1 MRIYF
6 DVETVPSQ
14 AEDARDL
21 VKAATKPPATYK
33 KPESIAAW
41 WETEAPAA
49 IDEAYRKQS
58 FDASVG
64 ELVSISWCDDD
75 MPEASTVIRSKDEN
89 EGLML
94 RRFFGQLD
102 AHFKLHAI
110 RDQRGTELWEDS
122 PFFIGH
128 NAAFDLGFIWRR
140 AIILGVRPMFKLP
153 GPNAR
158 EGKDYACTMRAWAGW
173 KDTISLDRLCKALKV
188 QTPKGDLD
196 GSKVFDA
203 WLAGELDRIAT
214 YNRADVIATR
224 ECWRRITWE
233 TRTEAAA

>member
-14 AEDARDL
+14 AFDARDL
-21 VKAATKPPATYK
+21 VKQTIKPPATFK
-33 KPESIAAW
+33 KADSIAAW
-41 WETEAPAA
+41 WDNDSAAA
-49 IDEAYRKQS
+49 IEEAYRKQS
-58 FDASVG
+58 FDASAG
-64 ELVSISWCDDD
+64 ELISISWADDD
-75 MPEASTVIRSKDEN
+75 MEQASTVIRTKDED

-94 RRFFGQLD
+94 RRFYGQLD
-102 AHFKLHAI
+102 AHFKLNAV
-110 RDQRGTELWEDS
+110 RDCQGNELWEDS

-128 NAAFDLGFIWRR
+128 NTAFDLGFIWRR
-140 AIILGVRPMFKLP
+140 SIILGVRPPFKVP

-158 EGKDYACTMRAWAGW
+158 EGKDYGCTMKAWSGW

-203 WLAGELDRIAT
+203 WLAGEVDRIAR
-214 YNRADVIATR
+214 YNAADVIATR
-224 ECWRRITWE
+224 ECWRRLNWE
-233 TRTEAAA
+233 VAA